1 MTKKSLTSQTTI
13 FIFDSGLGGITIY
26 NYIKNIFLNINFI
39 YLLDNKY
46 FPYGSKSKNFI
57 LQRLIRILQKISLYH
72 DISLVIIACNTASIT
87 SLPEL
92 KEYFSFPIIGVT
104 PVIDLAIKK
113 TKNKVI
119 GFLATNTT
127 LQNYKIKNKINLL
140 KEKYIIKI
148 ISSPKLVFLAE
159 QKLLG
164 YKIILSKI
172 KKIFFPWYRLKIFP
186 DTIILGCTH
195 FPLIINELKII
206 LPKNIKFLDAKKYIT
221 YKFKKIIK
229 YNKNLLDIKKNIVY
243 YTKINKDIGKIKN
256 IFLKKNFHIFKK
268 LKT

>member
-1 MTKKSLTSQTTI
+1 MTKNFLTSQTTI

-46 FPYGSKSKNFI
+46 FPYGNKSKNFI
-57 LQRLIRILQKISLYH
+57 LQRLIKILQKISLYH

-92 KEYFSFPIIGVT
+92 KKYFSFPIIGVT
-104 PVIDLAIKK
+104 PVIDLAIRK
-113 TKNKVI
+113 TNNKVI

-127 LQNYKIKNKINLL
+127 LQNYKIQNKINLL
-140 KEKYIIKI
+140 KKKYIIKI

-164 YKIILSKI
+164 YEIILSEI
-172 KKIFFPWYRLKIFP
+172 KKIFFSWYKLKIFP

-195 FPLIINELKII
+195 FSLIINELKIVF
-206 LPKNIKFLDAKKYIT
+206 PKNIIFLDAKQYII
-221 YKFKKIIK
+221 YKFKQIIQ
-229 YNKNLLDIKKNIVY
+229 YNKNLSDTKKNIVY
-243 YTKINKDIGKIKN
+243 YTKINRNISKIKN
-256 IFLKKNFHIFKK
+256 IFLKMNFHIFKK
-268 LKT
+268 LET

>member
-1 MTKKSLTSQTTI
+1 MKKEFLTSQTTV

-46 FPYGSKSKNFI
+46 FPYGNKSKNFI
-57 LQRLIRILQKISLYH
+57 LQRLIKILQKISLHH
-72 DISLVIIACNTASIT
+72 DITLVIIACNTASIT

-92 KEYFSFPIIGVT
+92 KKYFSFPIIGVT
-104 PVIDLAIKK
+104 PVIDLAITK
-113 TKNKVI
+113 TKNKII

-127 LQNYKIKNKINLL
+127 LQNYKIQNKIHLL
-140 KEKYIIKI
+140 KGKYIIKI

-164 YKIILSKI
+164 DKIILNEI
-172 KKIFFPWYRLKIFP
+172 KKIFFSWYKLKIFP

-195 FPLIINELKII
+195 FPLIKNELKII
-206 LPKNIKFLDAKKYIT
+206 FPKNIKFLDAKKYII
-221 YKFKKIIK
+221 YKFKQLIK
-229 YNKNLLDIKKNIVY
+229 YNKNLSNTKKNIVY
-243 YTKINKDIGKIKN
+243 FTKIDKNINKIKN
-256 IFLKKNFHIFKK
+256 IFLKINFHMFKK
-268 LKT
+268 FRT